1 MICGVS
7 HKRMAMKNLLIVAIL
22 IFPVS
27 AFASEYRLP
36 FNGTWF
42 VVQAGDTPNV
52 NHHMY
57 VKSQYYGIDFA
68 RIDDMSFRALNTG
81 NGQNLEDY
89 YSFAQPVISPV
100 KGVIVKMQDGEI
112 DNPIGTKNKNK
123 PFGNYV
129 VIQASE
135 NEYVYLAHLKLHS
148 ITVNTGQKVK
158 QGDRIGLCGNSGNSD
173 FPHIHMHVQNEPKPF
188 TGIGKNITFEAIN
201 LELSGKSFSKVNWP
215 LIRGLFVYQESDG

>member
-1 MICGVS
+1 MI
-7 HKRMAMKNLLIVAIL
+7 MKNLLLFVIL

-27 AFASEYRLP
+27 SFASEYRLP

-42 VVQAGDTPNV
+42 VAQAGDAPNV

-57 VKSQYYGIDFA
+57 VKSQYFGIDFA
-68 RIDDMSFRALNTG
+68 RINDMSIRTLYTG
-81 NGQNLEDY
+81 NGQKLKDY

-100 KGVIVKMQDGEI
+100 KGVIVKVQDGEI

-129 VIQASE
+129 VIKASE
-135 NEYVYLAHLKLHS
+135 NEYVYLAHLKLNS
-148 ITVNTGQKVK
+148 IAVEAGQKME

-173 FPHIHMHVQNEPKPF
+173 FPHIHMHVQNESKPF
-188 TGIGKNITFEAIN
+188 TGIGKNITFESIN

-215 LIRGLFVYQESDG
+215 LIRGLFVAQETDG